1 MTVTTWP
8 TPRRPGRK
16 RINVAAR
23 GPGPGDLERVRSVF
37 GLLDNPWPALQ
48 IWEYLGLSW
57 GKGNVSEFRRA
68 RGAAGPLSPS
78 RPGNQ
83 MKPQV
88 KSYFILFFFLQA
100 QQQRN
105 LDNIVSQQPRISG
118 GKKSKKEFSASSE
131 LEVKN
136 TSPMSE
142 QDSGILDVEDE
153 DEEEEVTATPDRGHW
168 ALWGGRVLLLAH
180 PEGAEEVGEH
190 PKILLFCVFI
200 PIPIAMLSREAKD

>member
-1 MTVTTWP
+1 MLSGASGVQMWNVLCLHSWRRGTNPAVQEVPVTVTTWP

-88 KSYFILFFFLQA
+88 KSYFIFFPSGTAAEKPGQHRVPAA
-100 QQQRN
+100 Q
-105 LDNIVSQQPRISG
+105 D
-118 GKKSKKEFSASSE
+118 
-131 LEVKN
+131 
-136 TSPMSE
+136 
-142 QDSGILDVEDE
+142 
-153 DEEEEVTATPDRGHW
+153 
-168 ALWGGRVLLLAH
+168 
-180 PEGAEEVGEH
+180 
-190 PKILLFCVFI
+190 
-200 PIPIAMLSREAKD
+200 